1 MRAKRS
7 LIPLVLLLFG
17 MLLVCSCSA
26 PYAGTAENSAV
37 IKQGLAGTDSP
48 TPAISSTPKANLPI
62 TVAKSDIA
70 YLESSLNQSLESLA
84 SSVGYPS
91 AVQIEDAVKKVA
103 SGSQFVEISP
113 VETPT
118 GLRADSIQV
127 AFAFDSKECI
137 FGYIR
142 GQDVSTSILP
152 ILSNGKCMVGA
163 TP

>member
-7 LIPLVLLLFG
+7 LIPLALLPFG
-17 MLLVCSCSA
+17 MILVCSCSA
-26 PYAGTAENSAV
+26 PYTGTAENSAV
-37 IKQGLAGTDSP
+37 IKQGLAGIDNPMS
-48 TPAISSTPKANLPI
+48 AISATPKASIPM

-91 AVQIEDAVKKVA
+91 STQIVDAVKKVT
-103 SGSQFVEISP
+103 SDSQFVEISP

-163 TP
+163 TS